1 MTDIVSQ
8 NTKFEEI
15 HPITK
20 KVLNK
25 EIPLDSLSLEAFREG
40 RILYP
45 SMKEARKKGYF
56 AHHPYPLDIQK
67 RQYEKEHNI
76 SFGKGNSGRIKFQ
89 EAFPN
94 YDDRCYRMTAFE
106 HILDHY
112 LMARDFGGDYIY
124 NFYSMTKY
132 ALGQCTSLEK
142 ITLSS
147 LEDWAFLE
155 EEARVIQSVSYKER
169 YKNLTEEEKEAFS
182 RKCKESFT
190 PERLQRMSEIT
201 KNWYSSMSI
210 AEKQDFQ
217 NKRIET
223 LRKPEVRS
231 KISQSYKEYYRNLS
245 EEEKKQQINKR
256 KEALNSPEVKKK
268 CSASQKRRFLNE
280 TEEEKRLRIER
291 HRQGA
296 LENVQNIKQ
305 GVRKFLDSTDEAYW
319 EKRSLTMKKAMASK
333 EVRKHLSE
341 GIKRGQN
348 TPEALERRAKKSRLY
363 LEMKDKFSCWNEF
376 SSWYSKNKDN
386 L

>member
-1 MTDIVSQ
+1 MT
-8 NTKFEEI
+8 NTISSISETEEI

-20 KVLNK
+20 KILNK
-25 EIPLDSLSLEAFREG
+25 EIPLESLSLEIFREG
-40 RILYP
+40 RYLYP
-45 SMKEARKKGYF
+45 SMKEARKKGYY

-76 SFGKGNSGRIKFQ
+76 VLGTGNLGRINFQ
-89 EAFPN
+89 KIFPS
-94 YDDRCYRMTAFE
+94 YDDSCYRMTAFE

-112 LMARDFGGDYIY
+112 LMAKEFGGDYIY
-124 NFYSMTKY
+124 NFYAMSRY
-132 ALGQCTSLEK
+132 ALGKCEPLETF
-142 ITLSS
+142 TLMT
-147 LEDWAFLE
+147 LEDWASME
-155 EEARVIQSVSYKER
+155 EEAKIIRGLIYKER
-169 YKNLTEEEKEAFS
+169 YQSSTEEEKEVFS

-280 TEEEKRLRIER
+280 TEEEKKLRIEK

>member
-1 MTDIVSQ
+1 MTDIVSL

-25 EIPLDSLSLEAFREG
+25 ELPLDSLTLEAFREG
-40 RILYP
+40 RTLYP

-67 RQYEKEHNI
+67 RQYEKEHNV
-76 SFGKGNSGRIKFQ
+76 SFGKGNSGRVKFQ
-89 EAFPN
+89 KAFPN
-94 YDDRCYRMTAFE
+94 YDDSCYRMTAFE

-132 ALGQCTSLEK
+132 ALGQCTSLER
-142 ITLSS
+142 ITLNL
-147 LEDWAFLE
+147 LEDWASLE
-155 EEARVIQSVSYKER
+155 EEAKVLQSLSYKER
-169 YKNLTEEEKEAFS
+169 YKNLTEEEKKEFS
-182 RKCKESFT
+182 MKCKESFT
-190 PERLQRMSEIT
+190 PERLEKMSEIT
-201 KNWYSSMSI
+201 RKWYASMSVE
-210 AEKQDFQ
+210 EKQDFQ
-217 NKRIET
+217 SRRINS
-223 LRKPEVRS
+223 LRKPEVKE
-231 KISQSYKEYYRNLS
+231 KISKSYKEYYRNLS

-280 TEEEKRLRIER
+280 TEEEKKLRIER

-296 LENVQNIKQ
+296 LANSQTIKQ
-305 GVRKFLDSTDEAYW
+305 GVHRFLESTDEAYW
-319 EKRSLTMKKAMASK
+319 RKRSEIMKKAMESP

-348 TPEALERRAKKSRLY
+348 TPEALEKRAKKSKLY

-376 SSWYSKNKDN
+376 SSWYYKNKEN
-386 L
+386 V